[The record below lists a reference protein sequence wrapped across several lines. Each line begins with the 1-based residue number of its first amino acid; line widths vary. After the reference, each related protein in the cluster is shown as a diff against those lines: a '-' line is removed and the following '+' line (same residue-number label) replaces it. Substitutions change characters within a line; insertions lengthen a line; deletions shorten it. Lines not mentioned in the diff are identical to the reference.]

1 MKLYRPMD
9 EVLFACRQCHQLK
22 YRSAQC
28 HDARLDRLLK
38 APAELIETMVASP
51 NYSVALLG
59 IKATFIRFRLI
70 DKY

>member
-1 MKLYRPMD
+1 
-9 EVLFACRQCHQLK
+9 
-22 YRSAQC
+22 
-28 HDARLDRLLK
+28 LDRLLK
-38 APAELIETMVASP
+38 APAEVLEQMVASP

>member
-1 MKLYRPMD
+1 
-9 EVLFACRQCHQLK
+9 VLFACRQCHQLT

-38 APAELIETMVASP
+38 ASEEVRQQMIASP
-51 NYSVALLG
+51 NHKLALLG

>member
-1 MKLYRPMD
+1 MLWGEARSGYTFSLIPKQPSQRERPQWRKIKTAA
-9 EVLFACRQCHQLK
+9 EVLEQ
-22 YRSAQC
+22 
-28 HDARLDRLLK
+28 
-38 APAELIETMVASP
+38 MVASP

>member
-1 MKLYRPMD
+1 
-9 EVLFACRQCHQLK
+9 
-22 YRSAQC
+22 
-28 HDARLDRLLK
+28 LDRLLK
-38 APAELIETMVASP
+38 APAETLQQMVASP

>member
-1 MKLYRPMD
+1 LTISDNRDQVLALVAAGYRVVVPIS
-9 EVLFACRQCHQLK
+9 VAIAK
-22 YRSAQC
+22 PKAGS
-28 HDARLDRLLK
+28 RLGTEPLM
-38 APAELIETMVASP
+38 IASP